1 MNLYKILFLWICGM
15 FIWLLGNSYWEN
27 TGSKWANSPIF
38 LLDQFW
44 HDVNSWDR
52 IQDTALNDFNPNQ
65 WQYASEYR
73 IANTFDA
80 LRIQIAP
87 YIQWVMYIWLS
98 LAIIGIVYNGFLMV
112 VKPAWVTSWES
123 SKVKSR
129 LLNIVNWVFLLTGFY
144 VIIQAI
150 LAIIS
155 YVLK

>member
-1 MNLYKILFLWICGM
+1 MFFWLCGMCILFWGYVN
-15 FIWLLGNSYWEN
+15 GQN
-27 TGSKWANSPIF
+27 TGSKRANSPIF

-44 HDVNSWDR
+44 RDVNSGDR

-87 YIQWVMYIWLS
+87 YIQWIMYIGLS
-98 LAIIGIVYNGFLMV
+98 LAIIGIIYNGFLMV
-112 VKPAWVTSWES
+112 MKPAGVDSWEN

-129 LLNIVNWVFLLTGFY
+129 LLNIVTWVFLLTGFY

-155 YVLK
+155 YLLK